1 MVRKYLVIFIL
12 LFSCH
17 ILFAQTA
24 KRAAIISVK
33 DDISEHSGDTTL
45 KNKLVS
51 LGYEVVSY
59 RDGDLDAGKIGETEF
74 NSNDLII
81 ASESVSSSK
90 LRKILSYGF
99 AVPTINMEPASVGN
113 SHHKLELISTV
124 ATGNGWL
131 PKDDENAYKLK
142 ILNGEHPLAAGLS
155 TGTVIDLVSDPN
167 VIDEDPFVNGYI
179 GWMVDEI
186 GLIPIASLNTP
197 GGDTSLV
204 ISGIEIGTANMHGD
218 IFKARYVQFNVNAFT
233 INAWTAEADQ
243 LFEAAIEWVVAG
255 VTDVEE
261 INSKIPEEF
270 SLAQNYP
277 NPFNPSTTFSFSIP
291 NSEIVTLAIYNALGE
306 KVAEVVN
313 KEMQGGNYNFN
324 WSAKNLTSGI
334 YFARLTAGDKM
345 QIKKIMLL
353 K

>member
-1 MVRKYLVIFIL
+1 MVRKYMVVFFL
-12 LFSCH
+12 LIACST
-17 ILFAQTA
+17 LFAQA
-24 KRAAIISVK
+24 SKKAAIISVK
-33 DDISEHSGDTTL
+33 ADLSEHSGDTTL
-45 KNKLVS
+45 KNKLEA

-59 RDGDLDAGKIGETEF
+59 RDGDLDGGKVGETEF
-74 NSNDLII
+74 NSNDLIV

-131 PKDDENAYKLK
+131 PMDDENAYKIK
-142 ILNGEHPLAAGLS
+142 ILNGEHPLAAGLN
-155 TGTVIDLVSDPN
+155 TGDVIDLVSDTT
-167 VIDEDPFVNGYI
+167 VIDEDPFANGYI

-186 GLIPIASLNTP
+186 GLIPIASLNTL

-204 ISGIEIGTANMHGD
+204 IAGIEIGTANMHGD
-218 IFKARYVQFNVNAFT
+218 LFKARYVQFNVNAFT
-233 INAWTAEADQ
+233 PNAWTSEVDN

-261 INSKIPEEF
+261 INSKIPNEF

-277 NPFNPSTTFSFSIP
+277 NPFNPSTTFKFSIP
-291 NSEIVTLAIYNALGE
+291 NSEFVTLAIYNALGE
-306 KVAEVVN
+306 KVADIVY
-313 KEMQGGNYNFN
+313 KEMQGGNYKFDWNAN
-324 WSAKNLTSGI
+324 KLSTGI

-345 QIKKIMLL
+345 QIKKVILL